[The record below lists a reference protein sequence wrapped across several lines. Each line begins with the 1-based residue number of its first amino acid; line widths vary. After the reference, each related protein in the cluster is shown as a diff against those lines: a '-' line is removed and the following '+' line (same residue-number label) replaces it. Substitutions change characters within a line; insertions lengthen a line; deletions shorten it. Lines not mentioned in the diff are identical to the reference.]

1 MSIARALQLQYV
13 RVKPWVPGIRATREA
28 ASGEG
33 SNRGGR
39 RCVPTPTPLRCP
51 ERGRAAQLAPRTAF
65 AALEQARRVRP
76 RGALTRAD
84 PAPALLAAPEIA
96 LPGDRLPRSHGGGM
110 RCPMPRRG
118 ACLAMLEQRT
128 RPHSHLPPATCHL
141 PPATCHCQAA
151 RHCQRNGAAAA
162 AAAAVAVAV
171 AVAAAVAVAV
181 AVAIAATCDRRALN
195 GGTSLTSRG
204 GPSPCLQRRAR
215 AGRSAPA
222 RRRGTQGPWPRA
234 SARFVD

>member
-1 MSIARALQLQYV
+1 MSIARALQLQHV
-13 RVKPWVPGIRATREA
+13 RVKPCVPGIRATRQA

-33 SNRGGR
+33 SYRGGR

-118 ACLAMLEQRT
+118 ACRCDAGAAHTASQPLATCHLPLAT
-128 RPHSHLPPATCHL
+128 CHLPLATCHLPPATYHLPPVTCRL
-141 PPATCHCQAA
+141 PPATCHCQALA
-151 RHCQRNGAAAA
+151 LPGTVN
-162 AAAAVAVAV
+162 
-171 AVAAAVAVAV
+171 
-181 AVAIAATCDRRALN
+181 ATVRLWLWLWLWLWLSLRPATVERSMEERR
-195 GGTSLTSRG
+195 
-204 GPSPCLQRRAR
+204 
-215 AGRSAPA
+215 
-222 RRRGTQGPWPRA
+222 
-234 SARFVD
+234 